1 MPWRERVHEL
11 SRRALDNLRLRVSLS
26 EALPQLSLLGIL
38 CGLLAGAVMIAFRL
52 LFETIQ
58 SSFLP
63 GGNPENYEGL
73 AAGFRVLIPL
83 WGGLVV
89 GILFQ
94 VAPEAAR
101 IVGVVHVMERL
112 AYYQG
117 RLPLVNAVM
126 QFFGA
131 ALSIIAGH
139 SVGREGPA
147 IHLGAAC
154 GSLAGQSLRLPNNS
168 LRILA
173 ACGVAA
179 AIAAS
184 FNTPLAGVVFAM
196 EVVMMEYTV
205 VGFAPVILAAVS
217 ATALTRLAFGA
228 APAFS
233 VPPLTLGSLWEL
245 PYVLAMGVL
254 IGALAAA
261 FIALLGLFTRRTEFL
276 PLWLRATLA
285 GLLVGL
291 CALPAP
297 QVMGIGYD
305 TVGSALL
312 GELTLSVLL
321 LVVVFK
327 LLATTAGLGMG
338 LPGGLIGP
346 VLVIGAAAGGAL
358 GIIGQWLA
366 PTQASSVGFYALMGM
381 GAMMAGALHA
391 PLAALTAMLELSAN
405 PNIIWPDMLAVIA
418 AYATSRQIF
427 GQQSVFVTLLRA
439 RGLEYRND
447 PVSQSLRRVGVG
459 AAMDRSV
466 STLPRRAP
474 RVRIMEVLAE
484 QPRWVLL
491 RDAGMPTLMLPLADI
506 ERRAKEQVG
515 ETEVQLADVPEA
527 GVRVAPIEL
536 QATLKEALET
546 MIESGAEALY
556 VAQQTVPGIER
567 IYGVLTRADIE
578 RYYRQGS

>member
-1 MPWRERVHEL
+1 MPWRERLHEL
-11 SRRALDNLRLRVSLS
+11 LRRALDNLRLRVSLS
-26 EALPQLSLLGIL
+26 EALPQLALLGIL
-38 CGLLAGAVMIAFRL
+38 CGLLAGGVMIAFRL
-52 LFETIQ
+52 LVETIQ
-58 SSFLP
+58 GSFLP
-63 GGNPENYEGL
+63 GGDPENYEGL
-73 AAGFRVLIPL
+73 TAGFRVLIPL
-83 WGGLVV
+83 WGGLAV
-89 GILFQ
+89 GIVLQ
-94 VAPEAAR
+94 AVPEAAR
-101 IVGVVHVMERL
+101 NVGVVHVMERL
-112 AYYQG
+112 AYHQG
-117 RLPLVNAVM
+117 RLPLVNAAM

-131 ALSIIAGH
+131 ALSIVAGH

-154 GSLAGQSLRLPNNS
+154 GSLPGQYLRLPNNS

-179 AIAAS
+179 AIAAA

-233 VPPLTLGSLWEL
+233 LPPLKLGSLWEL

-261 FIALLGLFTRRTEFL
+261 FIALLNLFTRRTEFM
-276 PLWLRATLA
+276 PLWIRTTLA

-297 QVMGIGYD
+297 QIMGIGYD
-305 TVGSALL
+305 TVSSALL
-312 GELTLSVLL
+312 GELALSALL

-358 GIIGQWLA
+358 GTIGQWFA
-366 PTQASSVGFYALMGM
+366 PTQLSSVGFYALMGM

-466 STLPRRAP
+466 ATLPRCAP

-484 QPRWVLL
+484 RPRWVLL
-491 RDAGMPTLMLPLADI
+491 RDAGMPTLMLPVADV
-506 ERRAKEQVG
+506 ERRAKDQVG
-515 ETEVQLADVPEA
+515 GTEVELVDVPEA
-527 GVRVAPIEL
+527 GVRVTPIEL
-536 QATLKEALET
+536 QATLKEALEAMQET
-546 MIESGAEALY
+546 GTEALY
-556 VAQQTVPGIER
+556 VAQQPVPGIER

-578 RYYRQGS
+578 RYYRQG

>member
-1 MPWRERVHEL
+1 MPWRQRL
-11 SRRALDNLRLRVSLS
+11 QDFLRRALDNLRLRVSLS
-26 EALPQLSLLGIL
+26 EALPQLAIFGIL
-38 CGLLAGAVMIAFRL
+38 CGLLAGSVMIAFRL
-52 LFETIQ
+52 LIETAQ
-58 SSFLP
+58 SLFLP

-73 AAGFRVLIPL
+73 SAGFRVLIPL
-83 WGGLVV
+83 WGGVVV

-94 VAPEAAR
+94 VVPEAAR
-101 IVGVVHVMERL
+101 NVGVVHVMERL
-112 AYYQG
+112 AYQQG

-154 GSLAGQSLRLPNNS
+154 GSVPGQYLRLPNNS

-184 FNTPLAGVVFAM
+184 FNTPLAGVIFAM

-233 VPPLTLGSLWEL
+233 LPPLTLGSLWEL

-254 IGALAAA
+254 VGGLAAA
-261 FIALLGLFTRRTEFL
+261 FIALLNLFARRTEFM
-276 PLWLRATLA
+276 PLWIRTTLA

-297 QVMGIGYD
+297 QIMGIGYD
-305 TVGSALL
+305 TVSGALL

-327 LLATTAGLGMG
+327 MLATTAGLGMG

-358 GIIGQWLA
+358 GIVGHWLA
-366 PTQASSVGFYALMGM
+366 PTQVSSIGFYALMGM

-391 PLAALTAMLELSAN
+391 PLAALTAMLELTAN

-418 AYATSRQIF
+418 AYGTSRQIF
-427 GQQSVFVTLLRA
+427 GQQSVFVTLMRA

-466 STLPRRAP
+466 ATLARRAP
-474 RVRIMEVLAE
+474 RERIMRVLAE

-491 RDAGMPTLMLPLADI
+491 RDAGMPTLLVPLAEI
-506 ERRAKEQVG
+506 EQRAKNQVG
-515 ETEVQLADVPEA
+515 EAEVELVDVPES
-527 GVRVAPIEL
+527 GMRVAPIEL
-536 QATLKEALET
+536 QSTLKEALEA
-546 MIESGAEALY
+546 MAESGAEALY

-578 RYYRQGS
+578 RYYRQG

>member
-1 MPWRERVHEL
+1 MPWRSRLHEFL
-11 SRRALDNLRLRVSLS
+11 RRTLDNLRLRVSLS
-26 EALPQLSLLGIL
+26 EALPQLAIFGIL

-52 LFETIQ
+52 LIETAQ

-73 AAGFRVLIPL
+73 ALGFRVLIPL
-83 WGGLVV
+83 WGGLAV

-94 VAPEAAR
+94 VVPEAAR
-101 IVGVVHVMERL
+101 NVGVVHVMERL
-112 AYYQG
+112 AYHQG
-117 RLPLVNAVM
+117 RLPFVNAVM

-131 ALSIIAGH
+131 AVSIIAGH

-154 GSLAGQSLRLPNNS
+154 GSVPGQYLRLPNNS

-184 FNTPLAGVVFAM
+184 FNTPLAGVIFAM
-196 EVVMMEYTV
+196 EVVLMEYTV

-217 ATALTRLAFGA
+217 ATALTRLAFGE

-254 IGALAAA
+254 MGALAAA
-261 FIALLGLFTRRTEFL
+261 FIALLNLFARRTEFM
-276 PLWLRATLA
+276 PMWIRTTLA

-305 TVGSALL
+305 TVSGALL

-321 LVVVFK
+321 LVVAFK

-358 GIIGQWLA
+358 GIVGHWFA
-366 PTQASSVGFYALMGM
+366 PTQASSIGFYALMGM

-418 AYATSRQIF
+418 AYGTSRQIF
-427 GQQSVFVTLLRA
+427 GQQSVFVTLMRA

-466 STLPRRAP
+466 ATLPRRAP
-474 RVRIMEVLAE
+474 RVRIMQVLAE

-491 RDAGMPTLMLPLADI
+491 RDAGMPTLLLALADV
-506 ERRAKEQVG
+506 EQRAKNQVG
-515 ETEVQLADVPEA
+515 ETEVELVDVPEA
-527 GVRVAPIEL
+527 GTRVAPIEL
-536 QATLKEALET
+536 QSTLKEALEA
-546 MIESGAEALY
+546 MAESGAEALY

-567 IYGVLTRADIE
+567 IYGVLTRSDIE
-578 RYYRQGS
+578 RYYRHG

>member
-1 MPWRERVHEL
+1 MPWRSRLHEFL
-11 SRRALDNLRLRVSLS
+11 RRTLDNLRLRVSLS
-26 EALPQLSLLGIL
+26 EALPQLAIFGIL

-52 LFETIQ
+52 LIETAQ

-73 AAGFRVLIPL
+73 ALGFRVLIPL
-83 WGGLVV
+83 WGGLAV

-94 VAPEAAR
+94 VVPEAAR
-101 IVGVVHVMERL
+101 NVGVVHVMERL
-112 AYYQG
+112 AYHQG
-117 RLPLVNAVM
+117 RLPFVNAVM

-131 ALSIIAGH
+131 AVSIVAGH

-154 GSLAGQSLRLPNNS
+154 GSVPGQYLRLPNNS

-184 FNTPLAGVVFAM
+184 FNTPLAGVIFAM
-196 EVVMMEYTV
+196 EVVLMEYTV

-217 ATALTRLAFGA
+217 ATALTRLAFGE

-254 IGALAAA
+254 MGALAAA
-261 FIALLGLFTRRTEFL
+261 FIALLNLFARRTEFM
-276 PLWLRATLA
+276 PMWIRTTLA

-305 TVGSALL
+305 TVSGALL

-321 LVVVFK
+321 LVVAFK

-358 GIIGQWLA
+358 GIVGHWFA
-366 PTQASSVGFYALMGM
+366 PTQASSIGFYALMGM

-418 AYATSRQIF
+418 AYGTSRQIF
-427 GQQSVFVTLLRA
+427 GQQSVFVTLMRA

-466 STLPRRAP
+466 ATLPRRAP
-474 RVRIMEVLAE
+474 RVRIMQVLAE

-491 RDAGMPTLMLPLADI
+491 RDAGMPTLLLALADV
-506 ERRAKEQVG
+506 EQRAKNQVG
-515 ETEVQLADVPEA
+515 ETEVELVDVPEA
-527 GVRVAPIEL
+527 GTRVAPIEL
-536 QATLKEALET
+536 QSTLKEALEA
-546 MIESGAEALY
+546 MAESGAEALY

-567 IYGVLTRADIE
+567 IYGVLTRSDIE
-578 RYYRQGS
+578 RYYRHG

>member
-1 MPWRERVHEL
+1 MPWRSRLHDFL
-11 SRRALDNLRLRVSLS
+11 RRALDNLRLRVSLS
-26 EALPQLSLLGIL
+26 EALPQLAIFGIV

-52 LFETIQ
+52 LIETAQ

-73 AAGFRVLIPL
+73 AVGFRVLVPL

-94 VAPEAAR
+94 VVPEAAR
-101 IVGVVHVMERL
+101 NVGVVHVMERL
-112 AYYQG
+112 AYHQG

-154 GSLAGQSLRLPNNS
+154 GSVPGQYLRLPNNS

-184 FNTPLAGVVFAM
+184 FNTPLAGVIFAM

-217 ATALTRLAFGA
+217 ATALTRLAFGE

-254 IGALAAA
+254 LGGLAAA
-261 FIALLGLFTRRTEFL
+261 FIALLNLFARRTEFM
-276 PLWLRATLA
+276 PLWIRTTLA

-291 CALPAP
+291 CAVPAP
-297 QVMGIGYD
+297 QIMGIGYD
-305 TVGSALL
+305 TVSSALL

-321 LVVVFK
+321 LVVAFK

-358 GIIGQWLA
+358 GIVGHWFA
-366 PTQASSVGFYALMGM
+366 PTHASSIGFYALMGM

-418 AYATSRQIF
+418 AYGTSRQIF
-427 GQQSVFVTLLRA
+427 GQQSVFVTLMRA

-466 STLPRRAP
+466 ATLPRRAP
-474 RVRIMEVLAE
+474 RERIMRVLAE

-491 RDAGMPTLMLPLADI
+491 RDTGMPTLLLPLADV
-506 ERRAKEQVG
+506 EQRAKNQVG
-515 ETEVQLADVPEA
+515 ETEVGMVDVPES
-527 GVRVAPIEL
+527 GMRVAPIEL
-536 QATLKEALET
+536 QSTLKEALEA
-546 MIESGAEALY
+546 MAESGAEALY

-578 RYYRQGS
+578 RYYRQG